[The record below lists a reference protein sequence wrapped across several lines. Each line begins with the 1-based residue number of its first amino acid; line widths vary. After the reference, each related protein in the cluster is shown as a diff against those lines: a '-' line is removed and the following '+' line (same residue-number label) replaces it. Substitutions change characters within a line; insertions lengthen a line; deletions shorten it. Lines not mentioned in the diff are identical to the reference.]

1 MARTEFYGSLRNKR
15 IAKEAAHR
23 LGESTIH
30 DDFIDALGRSTD
42 GTKGRLTFD
51 IIPDIVKTPKEILL
65 ELLLGK
71 LQNNTITFEQLKT
84 LIRLEHGFELTQTT
98 RDKIL
103 IAIQGVIG
111 TLRDRIKNV
120 FNL

>member
-1 MARTEFYGSLRNKR
+1 MTIETEFYFNRRSMKKAKSQRLENQWRSL
-15 IAKEAAHR
+15 H
-23 LGESTIH
+23 T
-30 DDFIDALGRSTD
+30 
-42 GTKGRLTFD
+42 D
-51 IIPDIVKTPKEILL
+51 IINDRFRVTYVNGSDDPKPDESENAKLELQ

-71 LQNNTITFEQLKT
+71 LKNNTITFEQLKT

-103 IAIQGVIG
+103 IAVQGVVG
-111 TLRDRIKNV
+111 SLRDRIKSA